1 MVEQTQKDFDALRKD
16 LEALRTDLNALT
28 KSLRDLVGDKVE
40 QAKAEVH
47 EAGERVQK
55 SAREARDNL
64 GGQIEE
70 RPFTA
75 LFSAFGIGMILG
87 ALFGRRG

>member
-1 MVEQTQKDFDALRKD
+1 MVEQTQKDFDALRRD
-16 LEALRTDLNALT
+16 MEALRADLNALT
-28 KSLRDLVGDKVE
+28 TSIGELVGNKID
-40 QAKAEVH
+40 QAKAGAR
-47 EAGERVQK
+47 EAGEQVQQR
-55 SAREARDNL
+55 AREARDSL

>member
-1 MVEQTQKDFDALRKD
+1 MVEQTRKDFDALCKD
-16 LEALRTDLNALT
+16 IEALRADLNALT
-28 KSLRDLVGDKVE
+28 KSLHGLAGDKIE
-40 QAKAEVH
+40 HAKAEVH
-47 EAGERVQK
+47 EAGERVQQGV
-55 SAREARDNL
+55 REARDNL

-75 LFSAFGIGMILG
+75 LFTAFGIGMILG